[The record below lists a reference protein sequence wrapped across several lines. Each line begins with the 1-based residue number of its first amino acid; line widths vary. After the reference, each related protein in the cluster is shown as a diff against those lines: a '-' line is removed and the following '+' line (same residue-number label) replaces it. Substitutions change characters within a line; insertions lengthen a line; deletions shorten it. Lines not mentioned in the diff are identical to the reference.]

1 MKKILYT
8 VSVVLLL
15 VFSLSSCTSETI
27 SIEDYEWKMR
37 TVMSGNIETA
47 QNENAL
53 IVAVGEPDE
62 LYPEAKI
69 VDLTLIAK
77 DGIITIK
84 DGTNNKTY
92 AGTYKVQKETPKGTD
107 YEITING
114 QDGYATVAP
123 TEYYDGSEVPT
134 LPINLGEYSLYFI
147 PKK

>member
-8 VSVVLLL
+8 VFVMLLF
-15 VFSLSSCTSETI
+15 VFSLSSCASETI
-27 SIEDYEWKMR
+27 SIEDYEWQMR
-37 TVMSGNIETA
+37 TIMSGNIETA
-47 QNENAL
+47 QNEKAL
-53 IVAVGEPDE
+53 IVAVGESDE

-69 VDLTLIAK
+69 IDLSLIAT
-77 DGIITIK
+77 DGKITITDK
-84 DGTNNKTY
+84 TNNKTY
-92 AGTYKVQKETPKGTD
+92 IGTYKVQKKTPKGTD
-107 YEITING
+107 YEITINE

>member
-15 VFSLSSCTSETI
+15 VFSLSSCASETI

-47 QNENAL
+47 RNENAL

-92 AGTYKVQKETPKGTD
+92 TGTYKVQKETPK
-107 YEITING
+107 
-114 QDGYATVAP
+114 
-123 TEYYDGSEVPT
+123 
-134 LPINLGEYSLYFI
+134 
-147 PKK
+147 

>member
-1 MKKILYT
+1 MKRIFPT
-8 VSVVLLL
+8 IFLLL
-15 VFSLSSCTSETI
+15 SLTFIFSSCTSETI

-47 QNENAL
+47 QNEDAL

-77 DGIITIK
+77 EGKITITDK
-84 DGTNNKTY
+84 TNNKTY
-92 AGTYKVQKETPKGTD
+92 TGTYKVQQKTPKGTD

-134 LPINLGEYSLYFI
+134 LPINLGEYSIYFV

>member
-15 VFSLSSCTSETI
+15 VFSLSSCASETI

-47 QNENAL
+47 RNENAL

-92 AGTYKVQKETPKGTD
+92 TGTYKVQKETPKGTD

-114 QDGYATVAP
+114 QDCYATVAP

>member
-8 VSVVLLL
+8 VPLMLLFI
-15 VFSLSSCTSETI
+15 FSLSSCASETI

-47 QNENAL
+47 QNEDAL

-69 VDLTLIAK
+69 IDLTLIAK
-77 DGIITIK
+77 EGKITVTDK
-84 DGTNNKTY
+84 TNNKTY
-92 AGTYKVQKETPKGTD
+92 TGTYEVQQRTPQGTD

-123 TEYYDGSEVPT
+123 TEYYDGSEIPT